1 MPDSF
6 DWSNITSNG
15 ALIITLIYGI
25 TKAIPGMI
33 QSFRD
38 EQAELR
44 ADHRRAMETANER
57 SERLAKSGHEA
68 VNGLSESVGRV
79 ADEVQQLRETSI
91 R

>member
-1 MPDSF
+1 MPDTF

-44 ADHRRAMETANER
+44 ADHRIAMEKANER
-57 SERLAKSGHEA
+57 SERLAKSGHEV
-68 VNGLSESVGRV
+68 VNNLSESVGRV
-79 ADEVQQLRETSI
+79 ADEVQTLRQQSAG
-91 R
+91 